1 MLYKKKLQH
10 NGYVALMSLIII
22 GAVVLIA
29 AIALTF
35 MAVSQSNFIISHN
48 KTVKN
53 YYSAN
58 ACANYAIMQLQ
69 KNLAYPGNED
79 LDLEGIKCR
88 IEAIGG
94 QGETNRVIIA
104 SSQEG
109 NQLKKIKVE
118 LDQVKP
124 VTIIKSWGEIFD

>member
-1 MLYKKKLQH
+1 MKLRKIP
-10 NGYVALMSLIII
+10 NGYIALMTLIMI
-22 GAVVLIA
+22 GAIVLIA
-29 AIALTF
+29 VIALTF

-53 YYSAN
+53 YYAAN
-58 ACANYAIMQLQ
+58 ACANYAILKLQ
-69 KNLAYPGNED
+69 KSEEYSGNETVD
-79 LDLEGIKCR
+79 IDNIKCK
-88 IEAIGG
+88 IEAVSPA
-94 QGETNRVIIA
+94 GELGRVFIV

-124 VTIIKSWGEIFD
+124 VTIIKSWAEIFE

>member
-1 MLYKKKLQH
+1 MNKKLKP

-29 AIALTF
+29 ALSLTF
-35 MAVSQSNFIISHN
+35 IAVSQSNSIVSHN

-53 YYSAN
+53 FYAAN
-58 ACANYAIMQLQ
+58 ACANYAILELQ
-69 KNLAYPGNED
+69 KNLDYNGNED

-88 IEAIGG
+88 VESISGEGG
-94 QGETNRVIIA
+94 INRVIIA

-109 NQLKKIKVE
+109 NQLKKIQVE

-124 VTIIKSWGEIFD
+124 VTIIKSWGEIFN